1 MSKRKRPQF
10 IPNLSHKNNPR
21 LSRQHSIFKDL
32 LLKTGGCLPKYLWAS
47 HYIMCELA
55 RRIQRLAP
63 LNNLLVL
70 KISLLRTT
78 QGLFNCLYFLVI
90 YILAYSNFS
99 YNLFYLQKKLFLFI
113 IYIISYYFI

>member
-78 QGLFNCLYFLVI
+78 QGLFNCLYLLVI

-99 YNLFYLQKKLFLFI
+99 YNLLYHQKKLFIFV
-113 IYIISYYFI
+113 IYIISCYFI